1 LTLYYGILTGE
12 NLLIYLTNNNM
23 KQYNL
28 IYKDNNL
35 FINDIKINDEIF
47 EKELSDYKIEEK
59 ESMIDNLID
68 WISEATTDKEMMKDD
83 LKYIMETEERDDDLF
98 FSSISTNKYV
108 FKSDNEGTFNDICQE
123 ILKLN

>member
-1 LTLYYGILTGE
+1 MKYTIEG
-12 NLLIYLTNNNM
+12 TN
-23 KQYNL
+23 
-28 IYKDNNL
+28 
-35 FINDIKINDEIF
+35 KIND
-47 EKELSDYKIEEK
+47 KV
-59 ESMIDNLID
+59 IDDKVFQAVEYDIRETDNLVDDLID
-68 WISEATTDKEMMKDD
+68 WIGEATTDKEMMKDD

>member
-1 LTLYYGILTGE
+1 
-12 NLLIYLTNNNM
+12 M